1 MTDFG
6 RDLRTVVDANGN
18 VDLTPGMLEST
29 GRAVLAERLVRRQT
43 TRRGTVVDAPNDCF
57 DVRDWMS
64 SEFSPTKTSQ
74 LRGTIRAELMKD
86 QAVRNVVVTVTYNS
100 ARKSLVIVEQID
112 SSEGPFT
119 LTLTVGQLTLEILTT
134 GV

>member
-1 MTDFG
+1 
-6 RDLRTVVDANGN
+6 
-18 VDLTPGMLEST
+18 
-29 GRAVLAERLVRRQT
+29 
-43 TRRGTVVDAPNDCF
+43 
-57 DVRDWMS
+57 MS

-86 QAVRNVVVTVTYNS
+86 QGVRNVVVTVTYDA
-100 ARKSLVIVEQID
+100 ARKSLVVHEQID
-112 SSEGPFT
+112 SSEGPFS